1 MVEKLVESIEDNLK
15 HGILTKYL
23 KDINKEPIL
32 TPEEEKELIIKIA
45 QGDQKAREKLLKT
58 HLKFVVSIAKKFTG
72 YGIPLT
78 DLISEGNIGLIKAV
92 EKFDPEK
99 GVRFSTYASW
109 WIKQSIKRAIL
120 NNSKVIRIPI
130 HAIDLLRSF
139 VRNLNNGTN
148 NVEDRNN
155 AAKEVGVGLRKLE
168 NLMLVSQDVL
178 SYNQTINDNNS
189 YTFEDVAISHDE
201 TPYNSYEKKEILE
214 TILTW
219 LSYLNEKER
228 TVIILR
234 FGLINEQPM
243 TLDEVGKILSLTKER
258 IRQIE
263 EKALNKLK
271 FYLKS
276 RKKVTK
282 EHVWKD

>member
-1 MVEKLVESIEDNLK
+1 MVEKLIESIDDAK
-15 HGILTKYL
+15 QGILTKYL

-32 TPEEEKELIIKIA
+32 TPEEEKELVSKIA

-78 DLISEGNIGLIKAV
+78 DLISEGNIGLIKAI

-120 NNSKVIRIPI
+120 NNSKIIRMPI

-139 VRNLNNGTN
+139 VKNLNNGTN
-148 NVEDRNN
+148 NVEERKN
-155 AAKEVGVGLRKLE
+155 AAKEVGVEINKLE
-168 NLMLVSQDVL
+168 DLMLVSQDVL
-178 SYNQTINDNNS
+178 SYNQTINDDNS
-189 YTFEDVAISHDE
+189 YTFEDIAIAHDE
-201 TPYNSYEKKEILE
+201 TPYDSYEKKEILE
-214 TILTW
+214 SILNW
-219 LSYLNEKER
+219 LSYLDEKER

-243 TLDEVGKILSLTKER
+243 TLDEVGKILNLTKER

-263 EKALNKLK
+263 EKAINKLRFYLRRSLNK
-271 FYLKS
+271 
-276 RKKVTK
+276 
-282 EHVWKD
+282 

>member
-1 MVEKLVESIEDNLK
+1 MVEKLVESIDDNLK

-23 KDINKEPIL
+23 KEINKEPIL
-32 TPEEEKELIIKIA
+32 NAEEEKELISKIA

-78 DLISEGNIGLIKAV
+78 DLISEGNIGLIKAI

-120 NNSKVIRIPI
+120 NNSKIIRMPI

-139 VRNLNNGTN
+139 VKNLNNSNN

-155 AAKEVGVGLRKLE
+155 AAKEVGVEVKKLE
-168 NLMLVSQDVL
+168 DLLLVSQDVL
-178 SYNQTINDNNS
+178 SYNQTINDSNS
-189 YTFEDVAISHDE
+189 YTFEDIAISHDE
-201 TPYNSYEKKEILE
+201 TPYDSYEKKEVLE
-214 TILTW
+214 TILNW
-219 LSYLNEKER
+219 LSYLDEKER

-243 TLDEVGKILSLTKER
+243 TLDEVGQILNLTKER

-263 EKALNKLK
+263 EKALNKLRFYIRKSKK
-271 FYLKS
+271 F
-276 RKKVTK
+276 
-282 EHVWKD
+282 E